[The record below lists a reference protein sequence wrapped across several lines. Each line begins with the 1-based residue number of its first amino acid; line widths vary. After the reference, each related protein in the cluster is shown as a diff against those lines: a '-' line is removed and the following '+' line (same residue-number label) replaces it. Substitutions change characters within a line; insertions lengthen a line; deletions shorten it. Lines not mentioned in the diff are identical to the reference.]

1 MDRGTKILLFII
13 AILAIYIVYRNIFP
27 VAQAYRYI
35 GPLKVVEGPWLEGWK
50 YRLPVDIGPNTG
62 EDITDT
68 VGVVVIDTK
77 TLIDLGLMKQDC
89 SDIRVTDSDG
99 VTLLPFWVQPD
110 SCHSGNP
117 LVYGYSGNTLIYV
130 RLPEVKG
137 GEKKR
142 VYIYFGNSEAE
153 SASNGEAVFAF
164 FDDFDKEEIDL
175 NKWQISDGTAGD
187 RIYVVGGKLYIE
199 SDGISPIKTIATR
212 ERVVKQNSAVIAKVA
227 PVSIPSGQRFGVV
240 LVNSLS
246 FPNGVAYMI
255 EGGYFTHDFGYEYN
269 TREILQTIS
278 GGSWGGSTIVVNT
291 HRQYYRVA
299 VIERKGTTAYL
310 SVRESTGSRSF
321 PSNEELYIVI
331 PRMWNERVGNR
342 GVFAVDFI
350 AVIENYNEKLIGAV
364 TKNIISTVEVHK
376 NIFDVDVLIPSD
388 KIYFTNQIPLRFRV
402 VSGETGTLR
411 VFINDKEI
419 RSFVISG
426 GFVKIVEI
434 PFTEISRYINK
445 EGNYIIRFRFERGNL
460 VREITHEFIY
470 SIPGSYRDPKY
481 RYRIPIV
488 IEERSGRDLVD
499 VVIPLRL
506 NLGEYIKSGM
516 MRSDCLDIMF
526 TDYDGYTRI
535 PFWVEKCNDKDWKII
550 EKQVTVETRADYSIG
565 TTDLELRD
573 NINFPETPIS
583 YGDNYYN
590 TYDPWTCNYCSMYI
604 RVYLKY
610 NPSDGSGPQVA
621 SIRIRSDDDQALWVN
636 GKLVGYGPIGTK
648 TYDIKQY
655 IVPGDNEIW
664 IWCKEYTGDE
674 YCFFDIEIDEIYIT
688 KNGVYSD
695 TFKGIEEEGSLI
707 WVRIPKIAALN
718 NHTIY
723 MYFGSNYLT
732 VGDPYK
738 VFDIYENFS
747 LKTTL
752 DNWDVYTQVMW
763 GSMPSYT
770 VRVTE
775 NALRVYVSDVAYSQG
790 ALAVVHRKVIRPCN
804 KKVEFEAK
812 FLPNNPQYRLPH
824 GRLYFIGLAEQAIL
838 VQDAVGFFSSD
849 WHGISEKTF
858 AREYYNTPE
867 ENPVEFRHIMPYN
880 YRDIVAQYTPSR
892 RLEDERY
899 IIDIVISDKLLKSK
913 WYRADGKVLYQ
924 KAYKDEG
931 ITKCSIPMRLAVH
944 AATWCDWC
952 QNAAEI
958 YLYWIRVYNHYE
970 PEPKVYQLS
979 LGDKPNREPRIGEIY
994 EEVVLEYIR
1003 QQQPQQPPE
1012 EQPPTYQPPTQQPPT
1027 YQPPTY
1033 QPPIQEQPTQQPVYQ
1048 QPVTQQPTP
1057 QPIPGVQTVIE
1068 YIYKQPLL
1076 VIAIIIL
1083 VIAILL
1089 ATIRK

>member
-1 MDRGTKILLFII
+1 MDRGTKVLLFII

-27 VAQAYRYI
+27 VAQAFGDI
-35 GPLKVVEGPWLEGWK
+35 GPFKVVEGNWLIGWPF
-50 YRLPVDIGPNTG
+50 RVPVDIGPNTG
-62 EDITDT
+62 SDLTNT
-68 VGVVVIDTK
+68 VGLAVIDTK
-77 TLIDLGLMKQDC
+77 TLIEKGLMKQDC
-89 SDIRVTDSDG
+89 ADIRVTDSDG
-99 VTLLPFWVQPD
+99 RTLLKFWVQPD
-110 SCHSGNP
+110 TCYTNS
-117 LVYGYSGNTLIYV
+117 TLIYV

-137 GEKKR
+137 GERKR
-142 VYIYFGNSEAE
+142 IYIYFGNNKAE
-153 SASNGEAVFAF
+153 SASNGYEVFDF

-175 NKWQISDGTAGD
+175 NKWQISTGTPGD

-199 SDGISPIKTIATR
+199 SDGIAPVRTIATR
-212 ERVVKQNSAVIAKVA
+212 EKVVKQNSAVIIRYAL
-227 PVSIPSGQRFGVV
+227 SGIDAYYSLGVG
-240 LVNSLS
+240 LVDRLASN
-246 FPNGVAYMI
+246 PNGVYVGIFKDRTYDRYVRACTI
-255 EGGYFTHDFGYEYN
+255 SAGGYYNCRRIYGLLEYEFVPV
-269 TREILQTIS
+269 I
-278 GGSWGGSTIVVNT
+278 
-291 HRQYYRVA
+291 
-299 VIERKGTTAYL
+299 IERRGETARVIANRGAADISTYTTADL
-310 SVRESTGSRSF
+310 HIILPRGVWDENTADRR
-321 PSNEELYIVI
+321 VI
-331 PRMWNERVGNR
+331 PI
-342 GVFAVDFI
+342 DFI
-350 AVIENYNEKLIGAV
+350 AVIENYNENLVGAV
-364 TKNIISTVEVHK
+364 IRNILSLVEVHR
-376 NIFDVDVLIPSD
+376 NRLAIDVSVPSD
-388 KIYFTNQIPLRFRV
+388 RIYFTKDIPLRFRV
-402 VSGETGTLR
+402 VSGQTGTLR
-411 VFINDKEI
+411 VFINDKE
-419 RSFVISG
+419 VG
-426 GFVKIVEI
+426 AVALGEGVVKHVEI
-434 PFTEISRYINK
+434 PTDTVKRYINK
-445 EGNYIIRFRFERGNL
+445 EGKHTITFRFESSRGTI
-460 VREITHEFIY
+460 EEKHEFIY
-470 SIPGSYRDPKY
+470 GIPGLYGDPKY

-488 IEERSGRDLVD
+488 IEERSGRDLEG

-1048 QPVTQQPTP
+1048 
-1057 QPIPGVQTVIE
+1057 
-1068 YIYKQPLL
+1068 
-1076 VIAIIIL
+1076 
-1083 VIAILL
+1083 
-1089 ATIRK
+1089 

>member
-227 PVSIPSGQRFGVV
+227 PVSIPSGQSFGVV

-434 PFTEISRYINK
+434 PFTEISRYIDK

-506 NLGEYIKSGM
+506 NLGEYIKSEM

-526 TDYDGYTRI
+526 TDYDGYTKI
-535 PFWVEKCNDKDWKII
+535 PFWVEKCSDKDWKIRQI
-550 EKQVTVETRADYSIG
+550 KIETRAYYSIG

-573 NINFPETPIS
+573 NINFPETNMPYEGRHYHI
-583 YGDNYYN
+583 
-590 TYDPWTCNYCSMYI
+590 YDPWNCDYCSIYI
-604 RVYLKY
+604 RVYLRY
-610 NPSDGSGPQVA
+610 SPLDGEGPQYVLT
-621 SIRIRSDDDQALWVN
+621 RIESDDDHALWVN

-648 TYDIKQY
+648 VYDITSY

-664 IWCKEYTGDE
+664 IWCKEYWGNE
-674 YCFFDIEIDEIYIT
+674 YCLFEFVVDGIYI
-688 KNGVYSD
+688 NRD
-695 TFKGIEEEGSLI
+695 GIHSGEVEKIGEEGSLI
-707 WVRIPKIAALN
+707 WVKVPKIAARN

-723 MYFGSNYLT
+723 MYLGSDQYTL
-732 VGDPYK
+732 GDPYK
-738 VFDIYENFS
+738 VFDIYDNFS
-747 LKTTL
+747 LKTAL
-752 DNWDVYTQVMW
+752 DGWDVYIRETS
-763 GSMPSYT
+763 GTGGMPSY
-770 VRVTE
+770 RVELTG
-775 NALRVYVSDVAYSQG
+775 NALRVYVADERSRHGFVSVAYRK
-790 ALAVVHRKVIRPCN
+790 AVELCN

-812 FLPNNPQYRLPH
+812 FLPNNPQYNLPH
-824 GRLYFIGLAEQAIL
+824 G
-838 VQDAVGFFSSD
+838 
-849 WHGISEKTF
+849 
-858 AREYYNTPE
+858 
-867 ENPVEFRHIMPYN
+867 
-880 YRDIVAQYTPSR
+880 
-892 RLEDERY
+892 
-899 IIDIVISDKLLKSK
+899 
-913 WYRADGKVLYQ
+913 
-924 KAYKDEG
+924 
-931 ITKCSIPMRLAVH
+931 
-944 AATWCDWC
+944 
-952 QNAAEI
+952 
-958 YLYWIRVYNHYE
+958 
-970 PEPKVYQLS
+970 
-979 LGDKPNREPRIGEIY
+979 
-994 EEVVLEYIR
+994 
-1003 QQQPQQPPE
+1003 
-1012 EQPPTYQPPTQQPPT
+1012 
-1027 YQPPTY
+1027 
-1033 QPPIQEQPTQQPVYQ
+1033 
-1048 QPVTQQPTP
+1048 
-1057 QPIPGVQTVIE
+1057 
-1068 YIYKQPLL
+1068 
-1076 VIAIIIL
+1076 
-1083 VIAILL
+1083 
-1089 ATIRK
+1089 